1 MASEALPDDE
11 GHSNSRLARTH
22 AMLAA
27 EEGNTV
33 NYKLN
38 CPAWYKPYDEVLL
51 ETDLE
56 RLLTILAGTE
66 MAGLPTS
73 WGIRC

>member
-1 MASEALPDDE
+1 
-11 GHSNSRLARTH
+11 
-22 AMLAA
+22 MLAA

-56 RLLTILAGTE
+56 RLLTILAGPE
-66 MAGLPTS
+66 MAGLPTP

>member
-56 RLLTILAGTE
+56 RLLTILAGPE
-66 MAGLPTS
+66 MAGLPTP